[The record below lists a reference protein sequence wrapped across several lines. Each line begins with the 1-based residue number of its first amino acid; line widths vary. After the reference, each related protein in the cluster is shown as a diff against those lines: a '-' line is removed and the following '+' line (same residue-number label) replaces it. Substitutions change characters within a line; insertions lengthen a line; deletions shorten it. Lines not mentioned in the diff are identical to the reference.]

1 MYVLLNV
8 HKYYIWRV
16 FLVKLNFPVETH
28 TVYEINFDR
37 VIRFCYKEKSYSKV
51 VQLKVF
57 SFSGYDENSKIY
69 VLLWRLKANLQKT
82 IKWKQQ

>member
-1 MYVLLNV
+1 M
-8 HKYYIWRV
+8 
-16 FLVKLNFPVETH
+16 KLNFPVETH

-69 VLLWRLKANLQKT
+69 VLL
-82 IKWKQQ
+82 